1 MCVNW
6 SRAGLAVSH
15 PSSLQ
20 DIKSV
25 LPLVKKKPGG
35 SRLSS
40 DPEEVVEYPKILY
53 RKLLLERADDPA
65 EE

>member
-1 MCVNW
+1 
-6 SRAGLAVSH
+6 
-15 PSSLQ
+15 
-20 DIKSV
+20 
-25 LPLVKKKPGG
+25 VKKKPGG

-40 DPEEVVEYPKILY
+40 DPEEVVEYPEILH